1 MIDKDFT
8 LTPTLSPQGRGS
20 DKWKRSDTEGLIF
33 DIDTFAVHDGPG
45 IRMAVYL
52 KGCPL
57 NCQWC
62 HSPESRRPEP
72 ELIFM
77 RDRCELCGTCVAVC
91 PQKVHSMNEPKHIIN
106 WDECLTC
113 GRCVEHCPYSALAIK
128 GYRIS
133 ADKIVAKASH
143 LKPFFDYSGGG
154 VTLTGGEVTSQS
166 NFAAAVLEGCQA
178 LGIHTAIETS
188 GACSRAQ
195 LEKLIPHTDL
205 VLYDLKLIDEQE
217 HRRWTGASNRQIL
230 RNAERLAKSFSE
242 SRMSCF
248 SRGISPTEVGHPT
261 GSKYKVQVRV
271 PLIPNVTDTE
281 DNLRSIF
288 NFMNSVGL
296 PSVALLPY
304 NPSANAKYEWLGLTY
319 QIQGEP
325 QSRELLDSFV
335 DMAHQMG
342 IDAVIG

>member
-1 MIDKDFT
+1 MNNTNKKIK
-8 LTPTLSPQGRGS
+8 
-20 DKWKRSDTEGLIF
+20 GLIF

-91 PQKVHSMNEPKHIIN
+91 DQNVHSPSHLTPLPKIGERGQGRGEKHVIN
-106 WDECLTC
+106 WSECLAC
-113 GRCVEHCPYSALAIK
+113 GRCVEHCPCGALAIK

-133 ADKIVAKASH
+133 ADKIVTKALH

-154 VTLTGGEVTSQS
+154 VTLTGGELTSQA
-166 NFAAAVLEGCQA
+166 NFAAAVLEGCQT

-188 GACSRAQ
+188 GACGWAQ
-195 LEKLIPHTDL
+195 LEKLIAHTDL
-205 VLYDLKLIDEQE
+205 VLYDLKLINEEE
-217 HRRWTGASNRQIL
+217 HRRWIGVSNRQIL
-230 RNAERLAKSFSE
+230 RNAERLAK
-242 SRMSCF
+242 
-248 SRGISPTEVGHPT
+248 
-261 GSKYKVQVRV
+261 YKVQVRV
-271 PLIPNVTDTE
+271 PLIPNITDTE
-281 DNLRSIF
+281 DNLRGIFDFMRSIGLS
-288 NFMNSVGL
+288 SVT
-296 PSVALLPY
+296 LLPY
-304 NPSANAKYEWLGLTY
+304 NPSADAKYEWLGLTY
-319 QIQGEP
+319 QIQGGS

-335 DMAHQMG
+335 AMARQMG
-342 IDAVIG
+342 IDAVIGK